1 LYSKINE
8 YGFVETP
15 AMKLIKEV
23 IAKADKLVNRIAD
36 SDIKDGK
43 KILVKDG
50 NYIDEKTAKAI
61 EKVHGKK

>member
-1 LYSKINE
+1 
-8 YGFVETP
+8 
-15 AMKLIKEV
+15 MKLIKEV